1 MPVKLGRALLVFSLL
16 VVAVVS
22 WQWIDDR
29 DVQQQ
34 TEPGSIEMAEN
45 ESDYYLK
52 EFEITNVS
60 NPSGTVQGNAGR
72 QVTIMGDS
80 LSHHFRD
87 GNSTLDN
94 PSVELRTEDGD
105 YWLASAKKG
114 NVSAEFDV
122 LDLYGSVVLNQYKPP
137 ETRLDE
143 TPAEAEPT
151 NGAAAVTIDTESL
164 TIDTGKRLIQTNDI
178 VTVHGD
184 GWQYKASSMRA
195 EVDKGTLS
203 LTSGV
208 EARFANPN

>member
-1 MPVKLGRALLVFSLL
+1 MPVKLGRALLVFALL

-29 DVQQQ
+29 EVTQQ
-34 TEPGSIEMAEN
+34 TESGSIEMAEN
-45 ESDYYLK
+45 ESDYYL
-52 EFEITNVS
+52 EAFEITNVHNRKSADGS
-60 NPSGTVQGNAGR
+60 NTGR
-72 QVTIMGDS
+72 QLTITGDS

-94 PSVELRTEDGD
+94 PLVTLRTEDGD
-105 YWLASAKKG
+105 YWLASASKG

-122 LDLYGSVVLNQYKPP
+122 LDLYGAVVLNQYKLQAGSV
-137 ETRLDE
+137 RSSCK
-143 TPAEAEPT
+143 PT
-151 NGAAAVTIDTESL
+151 DNPAAVTIDTESL
-164 TIDTGKRLIQTNDI
+164 TIDTGERIIQTNDL
-178 VTVHGD
+178 VTVNGN
-184 GWQYKASSMRA
+184 GWKYRASSMRA